1 MMMHQY
7 LNGCL
12 RMVGSGCLAV
22 ALTISPVVAAE
33 KLKLTLNWT
42 PGNSDIG
49 IQYAEALGYYKAVG
63 IDLEIEPGKGSGTT
77 SQIVAAGS
85 TDIGLANG
93 ASAMS
98 LAAKGAPIKIIAA
111 IYQAPDWG
119 VISLKDTPIKTPK
132 DLEGKTIAIPPG
144 AADIPLFETMVKVN
158 GVDRSKINVLS
169 ADAAG
174 FIGLLAEKKVDAVSA
189 AAGDVMIP
197 LGAKGV
203 ETKAMWYKDYG
214 APIVGLSLIAR
225 EDRLKTNPDLY
236 KRFVDA
242 TLKGMAAVVKNPE
255 AAVDALRA
263 RNSDA
268 QPKSD
273 LMEDLTIYQIPNLCG
288 PGAAGLGK
296 PSADEWK
303 ITGEVLTQ
311 TLGSLGDGGIET
323 KYTEDYL
330 PAHLPPCP

>member
-1 MMMHQY
+1 MVMQKY
-7 LNGCL
+7 LKSCL
-12 RMVGSGCLAV
+12 RMVGAGCLAV
-22 ALTISPVVAAE
+22 ALTNSPAMGAE
-33 KLKLTLNWT
+33 KLKVTLNWT

-49 IQYAEALGYYKAVG
+49 IQYADALGYYKEAG

-77 SQIVAAGS
+77 SQLVAAGS
-85 TDIGLANG
+85 TDVGLANA
-93 ASAMS
+93 ASAIS
-98 LAAKGAPIKIIAA
+98 IAAKGAPIKIIAP
-111 IYQAPDWG
+111 IYQSPAWG
-119 VISLKDTPIKTPK
+119 IISLEDTPISRPK

-169 ADAAG
+169 ADAAA

-197 LGAKGV
+197 LETKGV
-203 ETKAMWYKDYG
+203 KTKAMWYKDYG

-225 EDRLKTNPDLY
+225 EDKLKKNPDLY

-242 TLKGMAAVVKNPE
+242 TLRGMSAVIKNPE
-255 AAVDALRA
+255 AAVDALRS
-263 RNSDA
+263 RNPDA

-273 LMEDLTIYQIPNLCG
+273 LMEELTKYEIVNICG
-288 PGAAGLGK
+288 PGASGLGK
-296 PSADEWK
+296 PSADVWK
-303 ITGEVLTQ
+303 VTGEVLTQ

-330 PAHLPPCP
+330 PAQLPPCP